1 MKWNDLEG
9 RTIKI
14 WVNGRDG
21 KVLYSTTLSNKKQDG
36 SYENMYIDVQIPKN
50 AVVNNGDEVTIQKGF
65 ISFYKNKDG
74 LPKIKIVIL
83 EVEQESYS
91 FDNDTELPF

>member
-9 RTIKI
+9 KTIKI

-36 SYENMYIDVQIPKN
+36 SYENMYIDVQIPKD
-50 AVVNNGDEVTIQKGF
+50 AVVNNGDEVTIQRGF
-65 ISFYKNKDG
+65 ISFYKTKDG
-74 LPKIKIVIL
+74 LPKVKIVIL
-83 EVEQESYS
+83 EVEQHS
-91 FDNDTELPF
+91 FDNDTDLPF

>member
-21 KVLYSTTLSNKKQDG
+21 KILYSTTLSNKKQDG
-36 SYENMYIDVQIPKN
+36 NYENMYIDVQIPKN

>member
-9 RTIKI
+9 KTIKI

-36 SYENMYIDVQIPKN
+36 SYENMYIDVQIPKD
-50 AVVNNGDEVTIQKGF
+50 AVINNGDEVTIQRGF
-65 ISFYKNKDG
+65 ISFYKTKDG
-74 LPKIKIVIL
+74 LPKVKIVIL
-83 EVEQESYS
+83 EVEQHS

>member
-9 RTIKI
+9 KTIKI

-50 AVVNNGDEVTIQKGF
+50 AVINNGDEVTIQKGF
-65 ISFYKNKDG
+65 ISFYKTKDG
-74 LPKIKIVIL
+74 LPKVKIVIL